1 MIFEHFALNVSQP
14 VEMAEWYIENCGMHI
29 VRSMDEPPYTRFL
42 ADQSGRVVF
51 EVYSNPNADIPDH
64 RKHHPLEFHFAL
76 MVEDAV
82 SVRDQLIAAGAELF
96 EDQKLEDGS
105 HLVMLRDP
113 FGVPLQ
119 LCQRANPMM

>member
-1 MIFEHFALNVSQP
+1 MVFEHFALNISKP
-14 VEMAEWYIENCGMHI
+14 REMAEWYIKNCGMRV

-51 EVYSNPNADIPDH
+51 EVYANPKADIPNHED
-64 RKHHPLEFHFAL
+64 HHPLEFHFAL
-76 MVEDAV
+76 KVDDADAV
-82 SVRDQLIAAGAELF
+82 KDKLIAAGAELF
-96 EDQKLEDGS
+96 EDQKLDDGS

-113 FGVPLQ
+113 FGIPLQ

>member
-1 MIFEHFALNVSQP
+1 MIFEHFALNVSKP
-14 VEMAEWYIENCGMHI
+14 VEMAEWYVKNCGMKL
-29 VRSMDEPPYTRFL
+29 VQSMDEVPYTRFL

-51 EVYSNPNADIPDH
+51 EVYSNTKADIPDH
-64 RKHHPLEFHFAL
+64 KNHHPLEFHFAL
-76 MVEDAV
+76 KVDDADAV
-82 SVRDQLIAAGAELF
+82 KDKLIDAGAELF

-119 LCQRANPMM
+119 LCQRANSMM